1 MTQSRESATSEGAV
15 GALHSVRVID
25 LAREPIAWAGKL
37 LADMGADVILA
48 EPLGGEASRK

>member
-25 LAREPIAWAGKL
+25 LAREPIAWA
-37 LADMGADVILA
+37 
-48 EPLGGEASRK
+48 ASCWPTWAPT